1 MFITTQPNSSCHSQM
16 RHFTVCFFKLSTQ
29 NLKKSKI
36 EEELKKNLFSGNLT
50 KQSELKDHLAV
61 SKHFTCLPQ
70 QTLFE
75 MDLLTCKLR
84 SRYNSINDILM
95 TF

>member
-1 MFITTQPNSSCHSQM
+1 M
-16 RHFTVCFFKLSTQ
+16 
-29 NLKKSKI
+29 
-36 EEELKKNLFSGNLT
+36 EEELKKNVFSGNLT
-50 KQSELKDHLAV
+50 KQSELKDHLAL
-61 SKHFTCLPQ
+61 SNPFTFLPQ